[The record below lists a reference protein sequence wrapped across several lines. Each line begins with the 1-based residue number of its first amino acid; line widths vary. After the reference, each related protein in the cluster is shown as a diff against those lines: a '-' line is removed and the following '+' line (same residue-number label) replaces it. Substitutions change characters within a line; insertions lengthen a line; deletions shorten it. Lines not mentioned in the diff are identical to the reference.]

1 MVKNLFIF
9 VFKTFLSFFI
19 ISFLFIFVFNF
30 LLNNS
35 NFRLNKIFTNFD
47 IAEQNLILGNSRSVI
62 LNKELFNNE
71 DILNLS
77 FNEFNGETII
87 ESLSS
92 LDKFGNLSDKNIFI
106 EISSLIGGEVDCRLK
121 LYYFYKGLKKN
132 ILRKCYKFPSIAK
145 IFFINHYNSE
155 ILSRILYYYL
165 FPNLDQKWGTSSRQI
180 NAENCKNN
188 QLNNL
193 NENYY
198 QDLFKS
204 DEKYKIIE
212 NIQLIKKNFEKDN
225 NKIYFFFMPSLNNEK
240 ISKSFENLIPNE
252 NKILL
257 NKYQNSKYYS
267 NCSNFKDRLHIS
279 DKGAKKISNEF
290 NIYFKNN

>member
-47 IAEQNLILGNSRSVI
+47 IAEKNLILGNSRSVI

-92 LDKFGNLSDKNIFI
+92 LEKFGNLSDKNIFI

-121 LYYFYKGLKKN
+121 LYYFYKGLKKD

-145 IFFINHYNSE
+145 IFFINH
-155 ILSRILYYYL
+155 
-165 FPNLDQKWGTSSRQI
+165 
-180 NAENCKNN
+180 
-188 QLNNL
+188 
-193 NENYY
+193 
-198 QDLFKS
+198 
-204 DEKYKIIE
+204 
-212 NIQLIKKNFEKDN
+212 
-225 NKIYFFFMPSLNNEK
+225 
-240 ISKSFENLIPNE
+240 
-252 NKILL
+252 
-257 NKYQNSKYYS
+257 
-267 NCSNFKDRLHIS
+267 
-279 DKGAKKISNEF
+279 
-290 NIYFKNN
+290 FKNI